1 MIEFIKITLNFFFLK
16 ILFLSISLLIFP
28 KVVFCL
34 YQMLLNFNFNNNEII

>member
-34 YQMLLNFNFNNNEII
+34 YHMLLNFNFNNNEII